1 MSSLKKSSSTCL
13 VVWEVMVASV
23 VTLKTM
29 DGNFTQDTYP
39 KRFGFV
45 MVRDNVLLVLGLT
58 AEELIVVLAKIGLAH
73 PIALILIVMLS
84 DLISYSLLAEEV
96 FLSL

>member
-13 VVWEVMVASV
+13 VVWEVMVALV